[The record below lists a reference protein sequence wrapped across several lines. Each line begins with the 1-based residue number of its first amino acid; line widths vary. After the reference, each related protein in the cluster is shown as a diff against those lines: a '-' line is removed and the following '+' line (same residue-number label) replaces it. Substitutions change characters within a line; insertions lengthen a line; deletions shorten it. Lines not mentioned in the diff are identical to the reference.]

1 MNRQLPR
8 FLQILSLTI
17 LFIGSLASVVLVLYA
32 GRHNTSG
39 FLNILFSGWVLSP
52 YIGLLIANRISG
64 KWHILTRTILSW
76 LMILIS
82 VVSILCYCG
91 IFRLSGTKPAFIF
104 LIIPFVS
111 WILIVAEMVINS
123 IISRKLSEKAEHT
136 P

>member
-32 GRHNTSG
+32 GRHNASG